1 MTKKTD
7 IKGPPIRVGGPFD
20 QKSSANSNCR
30 LSKWLWKT
38 ISSQEH
44 SVFLAKAMTSAI
56 NPIMMLIV
64 GAVVDVLVMSIYGP
78 IISVSS
84 SLG

>member
-1 MTKKTD
+1 
-7 IKGPPIRVGGPFD
+7 
-20 QKSSANSNCR
+20 
-30 LSKWLWKT
+30 
-38 ISSQEH
+38 
-44 SVFLAKAMTSAI
+44 MTSAI

-64 GAVVDVLVMSIYGP
+64 GAVVGVLVMSIYGP